1 MFRHFVIPMVTWM
14 AVWPA
19 AGVVAA
25 ETPQKVVLAV
35 FAGGQYVVS
44 APTED
49 LTIRRAL
56 GDALAVDYYAEYLD
70 LARFTAPGYEESVS
84 SFLRAKY
91 EGRRFDLLLATSD
104 SALAFLNRWRDGLF
118 PGVPIVFATAVD
130 PGPIPNATGIIG
142 RLDLRASI
150 EAAVR
155 LRPDTSRVAVVSG
168 ASEWDGYYEKLAREQ
183 FKPLEERLEFT
194 YLSGL
199 PTSEL
204 RQQVAALPPR
214 SVIFLLT
221 MAEDGAGRH
230 MPLPDAVASL
240 STVASAPV
248 FVFVDEGLNEGAV
261 GGRVLSPRLLLK
273 QAADLGVRV
282 LNGESPD
289 TIPVREVDW
298 TVNRFDGRALQ
309 RWGIAEEQI
318 PVGSTVLNRQRSGW
332 DEYGRYILAGSLLV
346 LVEAGLIGG
355 LLFNRRRRM
364 RVEQELQ
371 SSNDEIR
378 GLSGRLIE
386 AQDAER
392 ARIARELH
400 DDVSQQLG
408 GLSIA
413 LTLLE
418 GRLAQTS
425 AGGAALKDVSAVQ
438 ERAATLTQSVRLLSH
453 DLHPQVLRRAG
464 LIDALKAHCSEIE
477 RRHSLAVNVEVTGGR
492 RSLPPAAALCLY
504 RVAQETL
511 RNVVRHSAARHADVR
526 LVCDDTHVELTIS
539 DDGEGFD
546 IGETRKR
553 ATGLGLV
560 SVNERVRLAG
570 GTVDISSAP
579 RRGTHVQVRIP
590 LDVPAA
596 DAEEQPSGQGTR
608 IA

>member
-1 MFRHFVIPMVTWM
+1 MLTWI
-14 AVWPA
+14 AWWLA

-25 ETPQKVVLAV
+25 QTPQKAVLAV
-35 FAGGQYVVS
+35 FAGGQYVLG

-49 LTIRRAL
+49 VTIRRAL
-56 GDALAVDYYAEYLD
+56 GDALGVDYYAEYLD
-70 LARFTAPGYEESVS
+70 LARFTAPGYEDSVRN
-84 SFLRAKY
+84 FLRAKY
-91 EGRRFDLLLATSD
+91 DGRRFDLLLATSD
-104 SALAFLNRWRDGLF
+104 SALAFLMRSRDVLF

-130 PGPIPNATGIIG
+130 PGPIPNATGIVG
-142 RLDLRASI
+142 RLDLRASL
-150 EAAVR
+150 EAALR

-168 ASEWDGYYEKLAREQ
+168 ASDWDGYYERLAREQ
-183 FKPLEERLEFT
+183 FKPLDERLEFT

-204 RQQVAALPPR
+204 LQQVAALPAR
-214 SVIFLLT
+214 SLIFLLT

-230 MPLPDAVASL
+230 VLLPDAVASL
-240 STVASAPV
+240 SQVASAPV
-248 FVFVDEGLNEGAV
+248 FLFVDEGLNEGAV
-261 GGRVLSPRLLLK
+261 GGRVLSPRLLLR
-273 QAADLGVRV
+273 QAVDLGVRV
-282 LNGESPD
+282 LNGESPG
-289 TIPVREVDW
+289 TIPVREVEW
-298 TVNRFDGRALQ
+298 AVNRFDGRALQ
-309 RWGIAEEQI
+309 RWGIAESQT
-318 PVGSTVLNRQRSGW
+318 PAGSIILNRQRSAW
-332 DEYGRYILAGSLLV
+332 DEYARYILAGSLLV

-371 SSNDEIR
+371 ASNDEIR

-418 GRLAQTS
+418 SRLAQAS
-425 AGGAALKDVSAVQ
+425 AGGAALKDISAVQ

-464 LIDALKAHCSEIE
+464 LVDALKAHCSEIE
-477 RRHSLAVNVEVTGGR
+477 RRHTLAVNLEVTGDR

-511 RNVVRHSAARHADVR
+511 RNVVRHSAASHADVR
-526 LVCDDTHVELTIS
+526 LVCDDAHVELTIS

-553 ATGLGLV
+553 GTGLGLV

-579 RRGTHVQVRIP
+579 RRGTQVQVRIP
-590 LDVPAA
+590 LDAPVA
-596 DAEEQPSGQGTR
+596 DTEEQPSVQGTR